1 VNDAG
6 NVITQKPTQRV
17 DDDGACDLAML
28 RRIYTFSSFL
38 FRQLFLMLF
47 TRVVAFSPVQN
58 IVGPP
63 SAAGVKRRI
72 ARAIG
77 DGGSEAA
84 STQLGRSYDDFIAR
98 DVLPMRALLK
108 ETIKV
113 SRLLNLRP
121 ADCVRTSGHATCDH
135 NPRARPMERL
145 QGGHLSVG
153 WYKPELRLVTGLR
166 CHFADHTHSR

>member
-1 VNDAG
+1 MNDAG

-28 RRIYTFSSFL
+28 RRIYTFSSLL

-84 STQLGRSYDDFIAR
+84 WSFLR
-98 DVLPMRALLK
+98 
-108 ETIKV
+108 
-113 SRLLNLRP
+113 RL
-121 ADCVRTSGHATCDH
+121 H
-135 NPRARPMERL
+135 RARCPPNARIT
-145 QGGHLSVG
+145 QGNDKSI
-153 WYKPELRLVTGLR
+153 
-166 CHFADHTHSR
+166 